1 MLIYF
6 IKKKKEKEEIQ
17 TKKKPNILNVSD
29 RNGLDFENNQNE
41 KVQEWLETNNFQNNE
56 NNHVK
61 TTIATF
67 STGKI
72 LKSKINLNQNEE
84 ANNITD
90 TKIESETIFYIFSL
104 FLFFLKKLI

>member
-1 MLIYF
+1 M
-6 IKKKKEKEEIQ
+6 
-17 TKKKPNILNVSD
+17 NVSD

-61 TTIATF
+61 TTTATL

-104 FLFFLKKLI
+104 FFIFSLKINLSAYKTLS